1 MHIICDVCEYFA
13 DVPSFGEDSRIFEL
27 DDCKGFG
34 KVCIV
39 YHNTKPG
46 HQIYTFIDDSVTQL
60 C

>member
-1 MHIICDVCEYFA
+1 MCVCAYSAE
-13 DVPSFGEDSRIFEL
+13 VPTFGEENRIFEL

-46 HQIYTFIDDSVTQL
+46 QKIYEFLVDSITQSY
-60 C
+60 